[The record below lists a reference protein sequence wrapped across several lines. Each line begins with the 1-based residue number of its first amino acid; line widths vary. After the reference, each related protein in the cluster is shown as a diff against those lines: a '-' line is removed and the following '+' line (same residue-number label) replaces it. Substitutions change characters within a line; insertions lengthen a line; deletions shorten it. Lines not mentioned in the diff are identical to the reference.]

1 MSTLSLL
8 NIFGIRKE
16 GEVISNLEKRSA
28 KGAKRSARRRKGRR
42 EKRMGG
48 TMSPKVPECCERWP
62 PKRELPEKGE

>member
-8 NIFGIRKE
+8 NIFGIRRE

-42 EKRMGG
+42 EKREIVILEWKG
-48 TMSPKVPECCERWP
+48 TTEQHLDNIVIA
-62 PKRELPEKGE
+62 GEVVHV